1 MCHSYQ
7 YSPLPNCREVKLRFL
22 KKIFL
27 ISIYYNPLK
36 LRNSLKVLTKLL
48 RHPLTIVTPPIILN
62 VGPETLFRGAWKR
75 DTKIVM
81 QELNKN
87 LSGTRKYN
95 VNQPIRED
103 IALLFRYWKFIFPNR
118 IPLNFVQQCKKEYRT
133 KNVPNHVLVSQGE
146 HLYQPS
152 PPSFRLLSTPKSMPN
167 LKCLRPSKLLRHPPH
182 QKKTTNLK

>member
-1 MCHSYQ
+1 M
-7 YSPLPNCREVKLRFL
+7 
-22 KKIFL
+22 
-27 ISIYYNPLK
+27 
-36 LRNSLKVLTKLL
+36 LTKLL

-103 IALLFRYWKFIFPNR
+103 IALLFRY
-118 IPLNFVQQCKKEYRT
+118 
-133 KNVPNHVLVSQGE
+133 
-146 HLYQPS
+146 
-152 PPSFRLLSTPKSMPN
+152 
-167 LKCLRPSKLLRHPPH
+167 
-182 QKKTTNLK
+182 